1 MNIKNFL
8 VCKICDRFPEEV
20 NEIIW
25 ENVKN
30 TASTQIAGMYFY
42 KVSKNRDIF
51 LELLKMA
58 DYDLEVTQDGETEL
72 YQLPIDWA
80 SEIPDD
86 YYENNPSRYPD
97 NWGVDLKISEKQ
109 RIAKF
114 IKYAKKNITYKY
126 IQEPGAWLDAIRTIR
141 EIFFI
146 IDFPPSTWNPPIN
159 DSFWYDLKYILDKV
173 KFENAQHQQWMIHG
187 TGVMWWEY

>member
-1 MNIKNFL
+1 MNIKQFL
-8 VCKICDRFPEEV
+8 VCKISERFPAEV

-30 TASTQIAGMYFY
+30 TAASQIAYMYYY
-42 KVSKNRDIF
+42 KVAKNNDIF
-51 LELLKMA
+51 LELMRMA
-58 DYDLEVTQDGETEL
+58 SYDLEITQNGETEL

-86 YYENNPSRYPD
+86 LYQYNGTQYPQE
-97 NWGVDLKISEKQ
+97 WSVDLKISEKQ
-109 RIAKF
+109 RIARF
-114 IKYAKKNITYKY
+114 IKYARKNITYNY

-146 IDFPPSTWNPPIN
+146 VDFPPSTWNPPVN
-159 DSFWYDLKYILDKV
+159 DSFWHDLKYILDKV
-173 KFENAQHQQWMIHG
+173 KFENALHQQWMNHG

>member
-51 LELLKMA
+51 LEFLKMS

-86 YYENNPSRYPD
+86 FYENNPSQYPD
-97 NWGVDLKISEKQ
+97 NWGVDLKLSEKQ
-109 RIAKF
+109 RIARF

-173 KFENAQHQQWMIHG
+173 KFENSQHQQWMIHG

>member
-1 MNIKNFL
+1 MNIKKFL
-8 VCKICDRFPEEV
+8 VCKISERFPGEL
-20 NEIIW
+20 NKIIW

-30 TASTQIAGMYFY
+30 TAASQIAYMYYY
-42 KVSKNRDIF
+42 KVAKNNDIF
-51 LELLKMA
+51 LELMRMA
-58 DYDLEVTQDGETEL
+58 DYDLEITQDGETEL

-86 YYENNPSRYPD
+86 FYLHDHSCYPND
-97 NWGVDLKISEKQ
+97 WSVDLKISEKQ

-146 IDFPPSTWNPPIN
+146 IDFPPTSWNPPIN
-159 DSFWYDLKYILDKV
+159 DSFWHDLKYILDKV
-173 KFENAQHQQWMIHG
+173 KFENAQHQQWMIQG
-187 TGVMWWEY
+187 TGVMWWDY

>member
-30 TASTQIAGMYFY
+30 TASSQIAGMYFY
-42 KVSKNRDIF
+42 KVAKNRDIF
-51 LELLKMA
+51 LELLNMA
-58 DYDLEVTQDGETEL
+58 DYDLEITEDGQTQL

-80 SEIPDD
+80 SEIPDEF
-86 YYENNPSRYPD
+86 YENNPSQYPI
-97 NWGVDLKISEKQ
+97 NWCVDLKISEKQ

-114 IKYAKKNITYKY
+114 IKYAKKNISYKY

-146 IDFPPSTWNPPIN
+146 VDFPPSVWNPPIN

-173 KFENAQHQQWMIHG
+173 KFENAHHQQWMVHG